1 MMRNVLTLNVC
12 RNFDLIHAREKHV
25 NVEYLKG
32 LINVVPARGGRGQ
45 TGELWCWSVCNTNVL
60 QLIRGTTGIVPSNV
74 FAIHI
79 PAADSSEG
87 VAADLGESFK
97 KGLTSDVC
105 NVFMPLFKCVD
116 EHWMLRMAN
125 LRRRQFLVYDS
136 LLTKRALARTDL
148 LNSGVSSP
156 MLHYVFAPISR
167 TCANPHIHD
176 EGQKEA
182 VAAALSVATDYAD
195 VRTWQTDH
203 PLCPQQGNGH
213 DCSVFIMV
221 FMDLISMS
229 SKPLLFNQRYV
240 RHMRDKLLVSLLQG
254 KIAHFPDALRW

>member
-1 MMRNVLTLNVC
+1 MGNVLTLNVC

-25 NVEYLKG
+25 NAKYLKG
-32 LINVVPARGGRGQ
+32 LINVVPARGVWDRPGKF
-45 TGELWCWSVCNTNVL
+45 CIDVL
-60 QLIRGTTGIVPSNV
+60 QLIRGATVIAPSNV

-79 PAADSSEG
+79 PTAGSSEE

-105 NVFMPLFKCVD
+105 NVFMPLFECVD
-116 EHWMLRMAN
+116 EHWMLLVPN
-125 LRRRQFLVYDS
+125 LRRQQFLVYDS

-148 LNSGVSSP
+148 LNSG
-156 MLHYVFAPISR
+156 
-167 TCANPHIHD
+167 
-176 EGQKEA
+176 KEA

-195 VRTWQTDH
+195 ARTWQTDH

-213 DCSVFIMV
+213 DCGVFVMV
-221 FMDLISMS
+221 FMGLISMS

-240 RHMRDKLLVSLLQG
+240 HHIWDKLLVSLLQG
-254 KIAHFPDALRW
+254 KIAHFPNALQR